1 MSAETREPT
10 ADELTL
16 ATIRQWAERSMTVT
30 VEAQRGTSSGGFRQA
45 AFDVLAIL
53 EKHGK
58 PPMEPVHF
66 RSVWEERP

>member
-1 MSAETREPT
+1 MSTETREPS

-30 VEAQRGTSSGGFRQA
+30 TEAQRGTSSGGFRQA

-53 EKHGK
+53 EKHGR
-58 PPMEPVHF
+58 PAGEAVHF
-66 RSVWEERP
+66 RSVWDA